1 MTKQIVPI
9 FSGGGTKLSAHIGIL
24 DAIRELDINFHH
36 IVGVSG
42 GSIVAALYSVGMPLE
57 QIKQLALDTNFKKF
71 RGFSLITLIFHGGL
85 SSGDVFEQ
93 WIDEQLE
100 GRLFNQVDKDLHI
113 LATDVNGGGPI
124 VFNKQ
129 SSPDLKISKAVRFS
143 MSIPLFF
150 SFQSYKD
157 HILVDGAILSEDALF
172 KDWAG
177 DGTRV
182 ICFRLKSD
190 QVTAP
195 KFKKSWLPLGQYV
208 IMLIRTFMTAMS
220 REYVHDN
227 YWKNTIIVNTGTLSP
242 VDFNMSIK
250 DKEML
255 YEIGY
260 KTALEF
266 IPKRLSSIDTAITEP
281 KPKVTDSKV

>member
-24 DAIRELDINFHH
+24 HAIRELDINFHH

-71 RGFSLITLIFHGGL
+71 RGFSLIKLIFHGGL

-100 GRLFNQVDKDLHI
+100 GRLFNQVAKDLHI

-190 QVTAP
+190 QVTTQ

-266 IPKRLSSIDTAITEP
+266 IPKRLSSIDTDITEP

>member
-1 MTKQIVPI
+1 MTSQIVPI

-24 DAIRELDINFHH
+24 DAMNELDIDFDH

-42 GSIVAALYSVGMPLE
+42 GSIISSLYCTGMPLNE
-57 QIKQLALDTNFKKF
+57 IKKLAIETNFSKF
-71 RGFSLITLIFHGGL
+71 RGFSLITLLLQGGL
-85 SSGDVFEQ
+85 SSGDAFEN
-93 WIDEQLE
+93 WMDEKLE
-100 GRLFNQVDKDLHI
+100 GKLFKDISKDLHI

-124 VFNKQ
+124 VFNKENT
-129 SSPDLKISKAVRFS
+129 PDLKISKAVRFS

-190 QVTAP
+190 QVTSR

-208 IMLIRTFMTAMS
+208 MMLIRTFMTAMS

-227 YWKNTIIVNTGTLSP
+227 YWKNTIIVNTGSHSP
-242 VDFNMSIK
+242 VDFNMSIQ
-250 DKEML
+250 DKETL
-255 YEIGY
+255 YIMGY

-266 IPKRLSSIDTAITEP
+266 IPKRLNSVEIAASRLNLKVMD
-281 KPKVTDSKV
+281 PKV

>member
-1 MTKQIVPI
+1 MTTMIVPI

-24 DAIRELDINFHH
+24 AAIRELDIDFKH

-57 QIKQLALDTNFKKF
+57 QIKQLAMHTSFKKF
-71 RGFSLITLIFHGGL
+71 RGFSLLTLFFHGGL
-85 SSGDVFEQ
+85 SSGDAFER
-93 WIDEQLE
+93 WIDTHLK
-100 GRLFNQVDKDLHI
+100 GKLFSQVEKDLHI

-124 VFNKQ
+124 IFNKQ
-129 SSPDLKISKAVRFS
+129 NSPDLKISKAVRFS
-143 MSIPLFF
+143 MSIPLLF
-150 SFQSYKD
+150 SFQSHKN

-177 DGTRV
+177 DGTSV

-190 QVTAP
+190 QVTGQ
-195 KFKKSWLPLGQYV
+195 KFRRSWLPLGQYV
-208 IMLIRTFMTAMS
+208 MMLIRTFMTAMS

-227 YWKNTIIVNTGTLSP
+227 YWKNTIIINTGTRSP
-242 VDFNMSIK
+242 VDFNISIQEK
-250 DKEML
+250 QTL

-266 IPKRLSSIDTAITEP
+266 IPQRLSRIDTVNTQP
-281 KPKVTDSKV
+281 KIKVSGPQ

>member
-1 MTKQIVPI
+1 MVNKIVPI

-24 DAIRELDINFHH
+24 DAINTLGIEFQH

-42 GSIVAALYSVGMPLE
+42 GSIVAALYSSGMPLE
-57 QIKQLALDTNFKKF
+57 EIRQLAMDTDFKKF

-85 SSGDVFEQ
+85 SSGDAFER
-93 WIDEQLE
+93 WIDEKLE
-100 GRLFNQVDKDLHI
+100 GKLFEQIDNDLHI

-129 SSPDLKISKAVRFS
+129 NSPKLKVSKAVRFS

-177 DGTRV
+177 DGTKV

-190 QVTAP
+190 QVTDK
-195 KFKKSWLPLGQYV
+195 KFKKSWLPIRQYV
-208 IMLIRTFMTAMS
+208 MMLIRTFMTAMS

-227 YWKNTIIVNTGTLSP
+227 YWKNTIIVNTGKLSP
-242 VDFNMSIK
+242 VDFNISVEE
-250 DKEML
+250 KEAL
-255 YEIGY
+255 YRVGY
-260 KTALEF
+260 QTALEF
-266 IPKRLSSIDTAITEP
+266 IPKRIKDTLLNLEENNLKAM
-281 KPKVTDSKV
+281 DL